1 MIVDSATFDAPPRCS
16 LLKATKIEAMALPR
30 RLPDDN
36 PGTIKEQV
44 ADLIPALRAFARTFT
59 VNPSDGDDLVQET
72 LVRALRGLEGFRPG
86 TSLKSWLFTIMR
98 NTYYTQYRKRVR
110 ESPGASD
117 CVSLQLTTD
126 AVQEWSIAGSEV
138 KAALARLS
146 EDQQQI
152 LIMVAGFGFS
162 YEEAA
167 CVMDCAIGTIK
178 SRLNRAREALQQE
191 MGGNPLR

>member
-1 MIVDSATFDAPPRCS
+1 
-16 LLKATKIEAMALPR
+16 MALLR

-36 PGTIKEQV
+36 PGIIKEQV

-72 LVRALRGLEGFRPG
+72 LFRALRSLDSFRPG

-98 NTYYTQYRKRVR
+98 NTYYTLYRKRVR

-117 CVSLQLTTD
+117 CVSLQLIT
-126 AVQEWSIAGSEV
+126 AAGQEWSIAESEV
-138 KAALARLS
+138 KAALTRLS

-152 LIMVAGFGFS
+152 LVMVAGFGFS

-167 CVMDCAIGTIK
+167 CVMDCAIGTVK
-178 SRLNRAREALQQE
+178 SRLSRAREALLQE
-191 MGGNPLR
+191 IGGNPLR